1 MKIKPALQTRCDELR
16 AWLEDNGRDCWS
28 RQLHL
33 SNGTT
38 EQIYWHFG
46 YFSALRDIL
55 DQLDCR

>member
-16 AWLEDNGRDCWS
+16 IWLKDNGRGCCS
-28 RQLHL
+28 SQMHL

-55 DQLDCR
+55 NQLDGH